1 MNRAQYLEER
11 AKEVNRYMNTLRF
24 RQIFI
29 ERLEQIKKRENKILN
44 TKTYKEKIISD
55 IRDVDYRA
63 LVRELGVLAH
73 ERERLQELLTLL
85 NKGYRLVVK
94 NENQTNEIRL

>member
-1 MNRAQYLEER
+1 MEQTQYFEER

-29 ERLEQIKKRENKILN
+29 GRLEQIKKRENKIIN
-44 TKTYKEKIISD
+44 TKTYKEKIVSD
-55 IRDVDYRA
+55 IRDVDYRT
-63 LVRELGVLAH
+63 LVRELEVLAH
-73 ERERLQELLTLL
+73 EREKLQELLLLL

-94 NENQTNEIRL
+94 NEE